1 MKKSHT
7 VVLIQRLFRKMKNA
21 SFEHKLRDM
30 NANFAFFDDMRIKL
44 QVESQIK
51 ISKAWKTYVVK
62 KIAKIEVD

>member
-1 MKKSHT
+1 
-7 VVLIQRLFRKMKNA
+7 MKNA